1 MDPFTR
7 IPAELR
13 LQIFSYLS
21 SKATISSLIQ
31 ASPIML
37 EQYLGYKTKII
48 RNLLERDLDDQMIQ
62 DAMAIILYPSL
73 RNARKSKLCF
83 DAHLLHWECR
93 KLRNPLVTH
102 DTVLLDQLDKLH
114 SLLMVFVED
123 YITKATADFRPR
135 EYICLPEP
143 THSQSHLVF
152 KGQKVTRRFDSCNL
166 SEGERRR
173 LLRAFLRVELYSLT
187 LRTTAFESD
196 PFAKRRIMSYVAFGA
211 NRRDEEAIRCVWV
224 YTSSLYGAIFAQC
237 ADAWLP
243 LADAPPETGL
253 LFPDNILVDAI
264 EYGKDAGIK
273 GEEKRSAIESMAQYG
288 FSLIFEIIRFAI
300 AKPQYTST
308 LKNFVEKLCSFR
320 MDITSEDLFG
330 RGMKWGGLHGLSHNT
345 GFRYSGDD
353 LHFDEQPWWKYL
365 GTKLH
370 HRRGRQI
377 QYKIFQQRAWPIF
390 DDDRHYPVNTAALPV
405 FPTPYFLEEMGEMA
419 TEMMLRERT
428 NDFVSSFE
436 IGSVSY
442 GQLEPRARDLRRT
455 QKWQDKMKQRR
466 GSDWST
472 VSSLPWIS
480 LGNHEVSLPVIENQ
494 EQLLTWSSR
503 GVVRYDESKE
513 AYVVVKE

>member
-1 MDPFTR
+1 MDSFTR
-7 IPAELR
+7 LPAELR
-13 LQIFSYLS
+13 LQIFSYLP

-37 EQYLGYKTKII
+37 EQYLGYKSTII
-48 RNLLERDLDDQMIQ
+48 RNLLERDFDDQMIQ

-73 RNARKSKLCF
+73 RKARKSKLCF
-83 DAHLLHWECR
+83 DAHLLHWECH

-123 YITKATADFRPR
+123 YITKATADFQPR
-135 EYICLPEP
+135 EYICLSQP

-173 LLRAFLRVELYSLT
+173 LLRAFLRVELWSLI
-187 LRTTAFESD
+187 LRTASFESD
-196 PFAKRRIMSYVAFGA
+196 SFAKRRIMSYVEFGA

-253 LFPDNILVDAI
+253 LFPDNILVDVI
-264 EYGKDAGIK
+264 EYGKDAGIE

-288 FSLIFEIIRFAI
+288 FSLIFEIIRFAT

-308 LKNFVEKLCSFR
+308 LKSFVEKLCSFR

-330 RGMKWGGLHGLSHNT
+330 RGMSWGGLHGLSHGYLRHGL
-345 GFRYSGDD
+345 GFDKQS
-353 LHFDEQPWWKYL
+353 WWKYL
-365 GTKLH
+365 GTMLH
-370 HRRGRQI
+370 RDRGGPMQYM
-377 QYKIFQQRAWPIF
+377 QYKTFQLRAWPIF
-390 DDDRHYPVNTAALPV
+390 DDDRYYPANTAALPV
-405 FPTPYFLEEMGEMA
+405 FPTPYFWEKMA
-419 TEMMLRERT
+419 REMMPRERI
-428 NDFVSSFE
+428 NDFMSFFE

-442 GQLEPRARDLRRT
+442 AQLERRVRELRRT
-455 QKWQDKMKQRR
+455 QKWQDKMKQRQ

-472 VSSLPWIS
+472 ESSLPWIS

-503 GVVRYDESKE
+503 GVVRYDESME

>member
-13 LQIFSYLS
+13 LQIFSYLP

-37 EQYLGYKTKII
+37 EQYLGYKSTII
-48 RNLLERDLDDQMIQ
+48 RNLLERDFDDQMIQ

-73 RNARKSKLCF
+73 RKARNSKLHF
-83 DAHLLHWECR
+83 DAHLLHWECH
-93 KLRNPLVTH
+93 KLPNPLVTH

-123 YITKATADFRPR
+123 YITKATADFQPR
-135 EYICLPEP
+135 EYICLPQP

-152 KGQKVTRRFDSCNL
+152 KGQKVTRRFDSGNL

-173 LLRAFLRVELYSLT
+173 LLRAFLRVELGSLI
-187 LRTTAFESD
+187 LRTASFESD
-196 PFAKRRIMSYVAFGA
+196 SFAKRRLMSYVAFGA
-211 NRRDEEAIRCVWV
+211 NRRDEEAIRCVWL

-243 LADAPPETGL
+243 VADASPETGL
-253 LFPDNILVDAI
+253 LFPDNVLMDPI
-264 EYGKDAGIK
+264 EYGKDVGSK

-288 FSLIFEIIRFAI
+288 FSLIFTMIRFAT

-308 LKNFVEKLCSFR
+308 LKSFVGKLCSFR
-320 MDITSEDLFG
+320 TDITSEDVFG
-330 RGMKWGGLHGLSHNT
+330 RGMPWGGFHGLIPQTYHRN
-345 GFRYSGDD
+345 SGSGLVSDD
-353 LHFDEQPWWKYL
+353 QLWWKYL
-365 GTKLH
+365 GGKLYLDH
-370 HRRGRQI
+370 GGPI

-405 FPTPYFLEEMGEMA
+405 FPTKYFLEMMA
-419 TEMMLRERT
+419 REMMARERI
-428 NDFVSSFE
+428 NDFISFFE
-436 IGSVSY
+436 HGPVSY
-442 GQLEPRARDLRRT
+442 ARLERRVRELRRT
-455 QKWQDKMKQRR
+455 QKWQDKMKQRQ
-466 GSDWST
+466 GNNWST
-472 VSSLPWIS
+472 ESSLPWIS
-480 LGNHEVSLPVIENQ
+480 IGNHEVSLPVIEDQ

-503 GVVRYDESKE
+503 GVVRWDESKE

>member
-7 IPAELR
+7 LPAELR
-13 LQIFSYLS
+13 LQIFLHLL

-31 ASPIML
+31 ASPTML
-37 EQYLGYKTKII
+37 EQYLGYKSIII
-48 RNLLERDLDDQMIQ
+48 RHLLERDLDDQMIQ

-73 RNARKSKLCF
+73 RKARKSKLCF
-83 DAHLLHWECR
+83 DAHLLHWECH
-93 KLRNPLVTH
+93 KLRNPLLIH
-102 DTVLLDQLDKLH
+102 DAVLLDQLDKLH

-123 YITKATADFRPR
+123 YITKATADFQPR
-135 EYICLPEP
+135 EYICLPQP

-152 KGQKVTRRFDSCNL
+152 KGQKVAKRFDSCNL

-173 LLRAFLRVELYSLT
+173 LLRAFLKVELGSLNM
-187 LRTTAFESD
+187 RTTSFESD
-196 PFAKRRIMSYVAFGA
+196 PFAKRRILSYVAFGG

-243 LADAPPETGL
+243 VADARPETGL
-253 LFPDNILVDAI
+253 LFPDNVLVDPI
-264 EYGKDAGIK
+264 EYGMDVGIK

-288 FSLIFEIIRFAI
+288 FTLIFTMIRFAI

-308 LKNFVEKLCSFR
+308 LKSFVEKLCSFR
-320 MDITSEDLFG
+320 TDITSEDLFG
-330 RGMKWGGLHGLSHNT
+330 RGMPWGGLHGLSHST
-345 GFRYSGDD
+345 GYRYSGGD
-353 LHFDEQPWWKYL
+353 LLFDEQPWWKYL
-365 GTKLH
+365 GTKLYLDN
-370 HRRGRQI
+370 GGPM

-405 FPTPYFLEEMGEMA
+405 LPTPYFFKKMA
-419 TEMMLRERT
+419 REMMPRERI
-428 NDFVSSFE
+428 NDFMSFFE

-442 GQLEPRARDLRRT
+442 AQLERRARELRRT
-455 QKWQDKMKQRR
+455 QKWQDKMKQRQ

-472 VSSLPWIS
+472 ESSLPWIS
-480 LGNHEVSLPVIENQ
+480 LGNHEVSLPVIESQ
-494 EQLLTWSSR
+494 EQLLTWNSR

>member
-13 LQIFSYLS
+13 LQIFSYLP

-31 ASPIML
+31 ASPTML
-37 EQYLGYKTKII
+37 EQYLGYKSTIV
-48 RNLLERDLDDQMIQ
+48 RNLLERDFDTQMIQ

-73 RNARKSKLCF
+73 RKARKPKLRF
-83 DAHLLHWECR
+83 EAHLLHWECH

-102 DTVLLDQLDKLH
+102 DTVLLDQLDRLH

-123 YITKATADFRPR
+123 YITKATADFQPR
-135 EYICLPEP
+135 EYICLPQP
-143 THSQSHLVF
+143 THSQSYLVF
-152 KGQKVTRRFDSCNL
+152 KGLKVTRRFDSGNL

-173 LLRAFLRVELYSLT
+173 LLRAFLRVELWSLI
-187 LRTTAFESD
+187 LRTASFESD
-196 PFAKRRIMSYVAFGA
+196 PFAKRRIMSYVAFGD

-243 LADAPPETGL
+243 VADAPPQTGL
-253 LFPDNILVDAI
+253 LFPDNVLVDAI

-273 GEEKRSAIESMAQYG
+273 GEEERSAIESMAQYG
-288 FSLIFEIIRFAI
+288 FSLIFTMIRFAI

-308 LKNFVEKLCSFR
+308 LKSFVEKLCSFR

-330 RGMKWGGLHGLSHNT
+330 RGMPWGGFHGLSHCGL
-345 GFRYSGDD
+345 GFDK
-353 LHFDEQPWWKYL
+353 QPWWKYL

-370 HRRGRQI
+370 HDHGRPI

-405 FPTPYFLEEMGEMA
+405 FPTPYFLEEMA
-419 TEMMLRERT
+419 TERI
-428 NDFVSSFE
+428 NDFISFFE
-436 IGSVSY
+436 HGPVSY
-442 GQLEPRARDLRRT
+442 ARLDRRVRELRRT
-455 QKWQDKMKQRR
+455 QKWQDKMKQRE
-466 GSDWST
+466 GNNWST
-472 VSSLPWIS
+472 ESSLPWIPT
-480 LGNHEVSLPVIENQ
+480 GNHEMSLPVIENQ